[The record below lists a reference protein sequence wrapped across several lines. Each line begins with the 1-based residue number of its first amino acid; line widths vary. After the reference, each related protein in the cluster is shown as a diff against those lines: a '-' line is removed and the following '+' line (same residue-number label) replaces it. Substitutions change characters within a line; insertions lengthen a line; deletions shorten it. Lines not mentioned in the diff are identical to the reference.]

1 MDAATL
7 ARAMGCSR
15 TLADRYVGGFNQALV
30 QAQCTTVN
38 RSAMF
43 CAQTG
48 HESGGFKWLEEI
60 ASGAAYEGRRDLG
73 NTQPGFGRRYKGRGI
88 IQCTGAVNYRALSK
102 WAHAQRLVSSPTYF
116 YDNPHLVAQP
126 PWAFISA
133 SWYWTVARGT
143 RINNAADARALET
156 CTRLINGG
164 LNGLADRRNR
174 WNRCLSLGNAL
185 LPTGGPA
192 ARSEEDDDL
201 DAEQNRKL
209 NELYKQ
215 LVEGQGNAQD
225 PRSWGW
231 QGWAGGTGERLT
243 VVDLLRRGNVEQRQA
258 RNQVAALQAEVT
270 ALKAEIARLR
280 DR

>member
-15 TLADRYVGGFNQALV
+15 ALADRYVGGFNQALV

-143 RINNAADARALET
+143 RINDAADRRDITAA
-156 CTRLINGG
+156 TRLINGG
-164 LNGLADRRNR
+164 TNGLADRRNR

-185 LPTGGPA
+185 LPTGGSA
-192 ARSEEDDDL
+192 ARSEEDDEL

-209 NELYKQ
+209 NELYMQ
-215 LVEGQGNAQD
+215 LVQGTGKANE
-225 PRSWGW
+225 PRTWGW
-231 QGWAGGTGERLT
+231 PGWAGGTGEHLTLIDMNRRL
-243 VVDLLRRGNVEQRQA
+243 VVEVRQA
-258 RNQVAALQAEVT
+258 RNAIAKLQAELDQ
-270 ALKAEIARLR
+270 LKGR
-280 DR
+280 